1 MENTRIMMNHPRI
14 PQSQKGFTLVELMV
28 TLAVSILIAAALYAT
43 YLVQQRSYQYQS
55 SVIEIQQ
62 SARTAL
68 DMLVMDLRL
77 AGLDPDETAGAGIE
91 IAEDGTIAFSVD
103 ANRDGVL
110 GTTASND
117 DPEYYAFQ
125 LGTRTE
131 SGTTIPCL
139 NRAAELKVSNS
150 GNISSYTLEPMA
162 DFIEAIEFYYEF
174 EDGTSATTTPSSSE
188 LDDIRSVKVSLI
200 ARSRFPVKKVADQE
214 TFNLLSGNTW
224 KPTSAD
230 RYIRR
235 LVTTQVDLR
244 NMGL

>member
-1 MENTRIMMNHPRI
+1 MENTDNMTTHPRI
-14 PQSQKGFTLVELMV
+14 IKNRQGFTLVELMV
-28 TLAVSILIAAALYAT
+28 TLAVSVLIAATLYAT

-62 SARTAL
+62 NARTAL

-91 IAEDGTIAFSVD
+91 IAGDDTIAFSVD

-125 LGTRTE
+125 LGSRTE

-139 NRAAELKVSNS
+139 NRAAELKVSNAS
-150 GNISSYTLEPMA
+150 SISSYTLEPMA
-162 DFIEAIEFYYEF
+162 DFIEAVEFYYE
-174 EDGTSATTTPSSSE
+174 DDTGSTTV
-188 LDDIRSVKVSLI
+188 LNDIRSVKISI
-200 ARSRFPVKKVADQE
+200 ISRSRFPVKKVAEQE
-214 TFNLLSGNTW
+214 TFTLLSGNTW